1 MNFKICIWDEAHALK
16 SEDSKRSIALVPLLQ
31 VMKRI
36 ILISGTPVLSRPSE
50 IFNLV
55 KIIRPDVFKRFTGE
69 FE

>member
-1 MNFKICIWDEAHALK
+1 
-16 SEDSKRSIALVPLLQ
+16 
-31 VMKRI
+31 MKRI